1 MILCTD
7 GCANVGMGSIKT
19 RNAEIAEKFY
29 EDLADYAKSRG
40 VSVNVISMEGTDCK
54 LALLGKVADKS
65 NGTIN
70 IVNPLKLGEKFKSI
84 LENRIVATNV
94 KAKLIVNKY
103 LYIRDEQLEAAEL
116 KAAEN
121 NDDKSKEELNRQKKS
136 IVDKDIGNACVDT
149 EITFEYGNEN
159 ETYFCIKTV
168 FMLIYI

>member
-1 MILCTD
+1 
-7 GCANVGMGSIKT
+7 MGSIET
-19 RNAEIAEKFY
+19 GDAEKAEKFY

-121 NDDKSKEELNRQKKS
+121 NNEKSKDELNRQKMNRQIPLCSSSQALSGWMGSDDEQPFPDLSCS
-136 IVDKDIGNACVDT
+136 IGFRSGLWLGHSKI
-149 EITFEYGNEN
+149 F
-159 ETYFCIKTV
+159 
-168 FMLIYI
+168 